1 MKKFKNTSEIEPY
14 DGIIG
19 QQRAEKAMQF
29 GLKMNNPAYNI
40 YVSGNCGSGRITY
53 TIKAI
58 ESQQIDESKIKDWCY
73 VYNFKDPRKPI
84 AIDFPAGEG
93 SEFKTY
99 MEDLIECLTEEIN
112 DAFENEEYELTKN
125 KLLQT
130 YEFEKEK
137 LLKNIRD
144 YGKEKGFKLKSSS
157 SSFIFI
163 PIDDNYED
171 EISAEEFCKTKK
183 ELEEMAIQVLYKLKS
198 LEERVKQVVIETE
211 NQIGKLVVEP
221 YIEAAR
227 KKYSDNKKV
236 IEYLDALEENI
247 IESIYYFYLD
257 EDDLKDKYDKDY
269 ALKYEVN
276 LFVSNDNFS
285 KIIVENDPRPSNLF
299 GRVEYEYHN
308 GNLKTD
314 FTKIIPGA
322 FHKANGGY
330 VILYVDQLLRYAN
343 TWELLKKTLKTKQ
356 IDIEGQ
362 GFINPMPIPCDLK
375 IILIGSKYLYNLIYN
390 YDPEFMKYFKVF
402 VDFDDEMDKTEENED
417 AISRFISYQCNKN
430 NYKHLTYDAVTKVI
444 NQSMKMVEDKN
455 KLSTNFNKLM
465 DMIDEGNLYAKMDG
479 SKYIEKRHIDRAI
492 LAKKNRIDK
501 IEEKIDE
508 SYKNENT
515 LIDIEGK
522 QVGVING
529 LSVLSTGEHT
539 FGKPSRITV
548 ATACGNRGIVNIE
561 REVKMSG
568 SIHNKGVLILEGYL
582 AENFA
587 QEFPLSLNAYIC
599 FEQNYGGVD
608 GDSASSA
615 ELYALLSSLSNLA
628 IKQNI
633 AVTGSINQKGQ
644 IQVVGG
650 IPKKIEGFYYCCK
663 HKGLTGEQGVIIPA
677 KNEDNLVLCEEVEEA
692 IKNKKFHIYKVNKVE
707 EAMEILKNKYNI
719 KIILLTAGSKGST
732 AYYKD
737 LVVKQEAYL
746 QSNTIDTTG
755 AGDTF
760 CGSCLGYIIEND
772 IDNLNEEKIKDMI
785 SFASAAASIVTTKKG
800 AICSM
805 PEIEEVEKLRKKYE

>member
-198 LEERVKQVVIETE
+198 LEDRVKQVVIETE

-285 KIIVENDPRPSNLF
+285 RIIVENDPRPSNLF

-615 ELYALLSSLSNLA
+615 ELYALLSSLSNLS

-707 EAMEILKNKYNI
+707 EAMEILTDEKFNI
-719 KIILLTAGSKGST
+719 
-732 AYYKD
+732 
-737 LVVKQEAYL
+737 
-746 QSNTIDTTG
+746 
-755 AGDTF
+755 
-760 CGSCLGYIIEND
+760 
-772 IDNLNEEKIKDMI
+772 IKEL
-785 SFASAAASIVTTKKG
+785 SIK
-800 AICSM
+800 
-805 PEIEEVEKLRKKYE
+805 KLRKYSEYKK

>member
-1 MKKFKNTSEIEPY
+1 
-14 DGIIG
+14 
-19 QQRAEKAMQF
+19 
-29 GLKMNNPAYNI
+29 
-40 YVSGNCGSGRITY
+40 
-53 TIKAI
+53 
-58 ESQQIDESKIKDWCY
+58 
-73 VYNFKDPRKPI
+73 
-84 AIDFPAGEG
+84 
-93 SEFKTY
+93 
-99 MEDLIECLTEEIN
+99 
-112 DAFENEEYELTKN
+112 
-125 KLLQT
+125 
-130 YEFEKEK
+130 
-137 LLKNIRD
+137 
-144 YGKEKGFKLKSSS
+144 
-157 SSFIFI
+157 
-163 PIDDNYED
+163 
-171 EISAEEFCKTKK
+171 
-183 ELEEMAIQVLYKLKS
+183 
-198 LEERVKQVVIETE
+198 
-211 NQIGKLVVEP
+211 
-221 YIEAAR
+221 
-227 KKYSDNKKV
+227 
-236 IEYLDALEENI
+236 
-247 IESIYYFYLD
+247 
-257 EDDLKDKYDKDY
+257 
-269 ALKYEVN
+269 
-276 LFVSNDNFS
+276 
-285 KIIVENDPRPSNLF
+285 
-299 GRVEYEYHN
+299 
-308 GNLKTD
+308 
-314 FTKIIPGA
+314 
-322 FHKANGGY
+322 
-330 VILYVDQLLRYAN
+330 
-343 TWELLKKTLKTKQ
+343 
-356 IDIEGQ
+356 
-362 GFINPMPIPCDLK
+362 
-375 IILIGSKYLYNLIYN
+375 
-390 YDPEFMKYFKVF
+390 
-402 VDFDDEMDKTEENED
+402 
-417 AISRFISYQCNKN
+417 
-430 NYKHLTYDAVTKVI
+430 
-444 NQSMKMVEDKN
+444 MVEDKN

-707 EAMEILKNKYNI
+707 EAMEILTDEKFNI
-719 KIILLTAGSKGST
+719 
-732 AYYKD
+732 
-737 LVVKQEAYL
+737 
-746 QSNTIDTTG
+746 
-755 AGDTF
+755 
-760 CGSCLGYIIEND
+760 
-772 IDNLNEEKIKDMI
+772 IKEL
-785 SFASAAASIVTTKKG
+785 SIK
-800 AICSM
+800 
-805 PEIEEVEKLRKKYE
+805 KLRKYSEYKK

>member
-198 LEERVKQVVIETE
+198 LEDRVKQVVIETE

-299 GRVEYEYHN
+299 GKVEYEYQN

-330 VILYVDQLLRYAN
+330 LVLYVDQLLRYAN
-343 TWELLKKTLKTKQ
+343 TWELLKKTLKTRQ

-362 GFINPMPIPCDLK
+362 GFINPMPIPTDLK
-375 IILIGSKYLYNLIYN
+375 IILIGSRYLYNLIYN

-402 VDFDDEMDKTEENED
+402 VDFDDEMNKTEENED

-707 EAMEILKNKYNI
+707 EAMEILTDEKFNI
-719 KIILLTAGSKGST
+719 
-732 AYYKD
+732 
-737 LVVKQEAYL
+737 
-746 QSNTIDTTG
+746 
-755 AGDTF
+755 
-760 CGSCLGYIIEND
+760 
-772 IDNLNEEKIKDMI
+772 IKEL
-785 SFASAAASIVTTKKG
+785 SIK
-800 AICSM
+800 
-805 PEIEEVEKLRKKYE
+805 KLRKYSEYKK

>member
-615 ELYALLSSLSNLA
+615 ELYALLSSLSNIG

-650 IPKKIEGFYYCCK
+650 IPKKVEGFYYCCK
-663 HKGLTGEQGVIIPA
+663 HKGLTGDQGVIIPA
-677 KNEDNLVLCEEVEEA
+677 KNEDNLVLCSEVEEA
-692 IKNKKFHIYKVNKVE
+692 IKNKKFHIYKVNRIE
-707 EAMEILKNKYNI
+707 EAMEILTDEKFKLI
-719 KIILLTAGSKGST
+719 KEL
-732 AYYKD
+732 
-737 LVVKQEAYL
+737 
-746 QSNTIDTTG
+746 
-755 AGDTF
+755 
-760 CGSCLGYIIEND
+760 
-772 IDNLNEEKIKDMI
+772 
-785 SFASAAASIVTTKKG
+785 SI
-800 AICSM
+800 
-805 PEIEEVEKLRKKYE
+805 EKLRKYSEYKTK

>member
-84 AIDFPAGEG
+84 ALDFPAGKG

-247 IESIYYFYLD
+247 IEYIYYFYLD

-515 LIDIEGK
+515 LIDTEGK

-707 EAMEILKNKYNI
+707 EAMEILTDEKFSII
-719 KIILLTAGSKGST
+719 KELS
-732 AYYKD
+732 
-737 LVVKQEAYL
+737 
-746 QSNTIDTTG
+746 
-755 AGDTF
+755 
-760 CGSCLGYIIEND
+760 
-772 IDNLNEEKIKDMI
+772 IK
-785 SFASAAASIVTTKKG
+785 
-800 AICSM
+800 
-805 PEIEEVEKLRKKYE
+805 KLRKYSEYKK

>member
-144 YGKEKGFKLKSSS
+144 YGKEKGFKLKRSS

-599 FEQNYGGVD
+599 FELNYGGVD

-707 EAMEILKNKYNI
+707 EAMEILTDEKFNI
-719 KIILLTAGSKGST
+719 
-732 AYYKD
+732 
-737 LVVKQEAYL
+737 
-746 QSNTIDTTG
+746 
-755 AGDTF
+755 
-760 CGSCLGYIIEND
+760 
-772 IDNLNEEKIKDMI
+772 IKEL
-785 SFASAAASIVTTKKG
+785 SIK
-800 AICSM
+800 
-805 PEIEEVEKLRKKYE
+805 KLRKYSEYKK

>member
-58 ESQQIDESKIKDWCY
+58 ESQQFDESKIKDWCY

-84 AIDFPAGEG
+84 ALDFPAGEG

-707 EAMEILKNKYNI
+707 EAMEILTDEKFNI
-719 KIILLTAGSKGST
+719 
-732 AYYKD
+732 
-737 LVVKQEAYL
+737 
-746 QSNTIDTTG
+746 
-755 AGDTF
+755 
-760 CGSCLGYIIEND
+760 
-772 IDNLNEEKIKDMI
+772 IKEL
-785 SFASAAASIVTTKKG
+785 SIK
-800 AICSM
+800 
-805 PEIEEVEKLRKKYE
+805 KLRKYSEYKK

>member
-58 ESQQIDESKIKDWCY
+58 ESQQFDESKIKDWCY

-198 LEERVKQVVIETE
+198 LEDKVKQVVIETE

-707 EAMEILKNKYNI
+707 EAMEILTDEKFNI
-719 KIILLTAGSKGST
+719 
-732 AYYKD
+732 
-737 LVVKQEAYL
+737 
-746 QSNTIDTTG
+746 
-755 AGDTF
+755 
-760 CGSCLGYIIEND
+760 
-772 IDNLNEEKIKDMI
+772 IKEL
-785 SFASAAASIVTTKKG
+785 SIK
-800 AICSM
+800 
-805 PEIEEVEKLRKKYE
+805 KLRKYSEYKK

>member
-58 ESQQIDESKIKDWCY
+58 ESQQFDESKIKDWCY

-198 LEERVKQVVIETE
+198 LEDKVKQVVIETE

-285 KIIVENDPRPSNLF
+285 RIIVENDPRPSNLF

-707 EAMEILKNKYNI
+707 EAMEILTDEKFNI
-719 KIILLTAGSKGST
+719 
-732 AYYKD
+732 
-737 LVVKQEAYL
+737 
-746 QSNTIDTTG
+746 
-755 AGDTF
+755 
-760 CGSCLGYIIEND
+760 
-772 IDNLNEEKIKDMI
+772 IKEL
-785 SFASAAASIVTTKKG
+785 SIK
-800 AICSM
+800 
-805 PEIEEVEKLRKKYE
+805 KLRKYSEYKK

>member
-58 ESQQIDESKIKDWCY
+58 ESQQFDESKIKDWCY

-84 AIDFPAGEG
+84 ALDFKAGEG

-137 LLKNIRD
+137 LLKNIRY

-171 EISAEEFCKTKK
+171 ETSAEEFCKTKK

-198 LEERVKQVVIETE
+198 LEDRVKQVVIETE

-257 EDDLKDKYDKDY
+257 EEDLKDKYDKDY

-707 EAMEILKNKYNI
+707 EAMEILTDEKFNI
-719 KIILLTAGSKGST
+719 
-732 AYYKD
+732 
-737 LVVKQEAYL
+737 
-746 QSNTIDTTG
+746 
-755 AGDTF
+755 
-760 CGSCLGYIIEND
+760 
-772 IDNLNEEKIKDMI
+772 IKEL
-785 SFASAAASIVTTKKG
+785 SIK
-800 AICSM
+800 
-805 PEIEEVEKLRKKYE
+805 KLRKYSEYKK

>member
-58 ESQQIDESKIKDWCY
+58 ESQQFDESKIKDWCY

-84 AIDFPAGEG
+84 ALDFPAGEG

-198 LEERVKQVVIETE
+198 LEDKVKQVVIETE
-211 NQIGKLVVEP
+211 NQIGKLVVDP

-707 EAMEILKNKYNI
+707 EAMEILTDEKFNI
-719 KIILLTAGSKGST
+719 
-732 AYYKD
+732 
-737 LVVKQEAYL
+737 
-746 QSNTIDTTG
+746 
-755 AGDTF
+755 
-760 CGSCLGYIIEND
+760 
-772 IDNLNEEKIKDMI
+772 IKEL
-785 SFASAAASIVTTKKG
+785 SIK
-800 AICSM
+800 
-805 PEIEEVEKLRKKYE
+805 KLRKYSEYKK

>member
-1 MKKFKNTSEIEPY
+1 MKKFRNTSEIEPY

-19 QQRAEKAMQF
+19 QERAEKAMQF
-29 GLKMNNPAYNI
+29 GLKMKNPAYNI

-58 ESQQIDESKIKDWCY
+58 ESQQIDENKIKDWCY
-73 VYNFKDPRKPI
+73 VYNFQEPRNPI
-84 AIDFPAGEG
+84 AIDFPLGKG
-93 SEFKTY
+93 VEFKTY
-99 MEDLIECLTEEIN
+99 MEDLIESLTDEIN

-137 LLKNIRD
+137 LLKTVKD
-144 YGKEKGFKLKSSS
+144 YGKEKGFKLKSSN

-163 PIDDNYED
+163 PIDDDYED
-171 EISAEEFCKTKK
+171 KISTEEFCKTKK

-211 NQIGKLVVEP
+211 NKMGSIIVASYFEN
-221 YIEAAR
+221 AR
-227 KKYSDNKKV
+227 EKYNENKKV
-236 IEYLDALEENI
+236 IEYLDKLEENI
-247 IESIYYFYLD
+247 LEYIYLFYLD
-257 EDDLKDKYDKDY
+257 EDDLKDKFDKEY
-269 ALKYEVN
+269 LLKYKVN
-276 LFVSNDNFS
+276 LFVSNENFS
-285 KIIVENDPRPSNLF
+285 KIIIENDPKPSNLF
-299 GRVEYEYHN
+299 GKVEYEYQN

-314 FTKIIPGA
+314 FTKIIPGSL
-322 FHKANGGY
+322 HKANGGY
-330 VILYVDQLLRYAN
+330 LILYVDQILRYAN
-343 TWELLKKTLKTKQ
+343 TWELLKKALKTKQ
-356 IDIEGQ
+356 IEIEGQ
-362 GFINPMPIPCDLK
+362 GFINPMPIPLNLK

-402 VDFDDEMDKTEENED
+402 VDFDDEMDKTEENEE
-417 AISRFISYQCNKN
+417 AISRFISYQCTKN
-430 NYKHLTYDAVTKVI
+430 NYKHLTYDAVIKVI

-465 DMIDEGNLYAKMDG
+465 DMIEEGNLYAEIDD
-479 SKYIEKRHIDRAI
+479 SKYIEKKHIEKAI
-492 LAKKNRIDK
+492 QAKKNRIDK
-501 IEEKIDE
+501 IEEKIE
-508 SYKNENT
+508 EAYKNENT
-515 LIDIEGK
+515 LIDITGK

-539 FGKPSRITV
+539 FGKPSKITV
-548 ATACGNRGIVNIE
+548 STSCGNRGIVNIE
-561 REVKMSG
+561 REAKMSG

-615 ELYALLSSLSNLA
+615 ELYALLSSLSNLG

-663 HKGLTGEQGVIIPA
+663 DKGFTGDQGVIIPA
-677 KNEDNLVLCEEVEEA
+677 NNEDNLVLCEEVEEA
-692 IKNKKFHIYKVNKVE
+692 IKNKKFHIYKVNRVE
-707 EAMEILKNKYNI
+707 EAMEILTGEKFNI
-719 KIILLTAGSKGST
+719 
-732 AYYKD
+732 
-737 LVVKQEAYL
+737 
-746 QSNTIDTTG
+746 
-755 AGDTF
+755 
-760 CGSCLGYIIEND
+760 
-772 IDNLNEEKIKDMI
+772 IKEL
-785 SFASAAASIVTTKKG
+785 SIK
-800 AICSM
+800 
-805 PEIEEVEKLRKKYE
+805 KLRKYSEYKNK

>member
-58 ESQQIDESKIKDWCY
+58 ESQQFDESKIKDWCY

-84 AIDFPAGEG
+84 ALDFPAGEG

-198 LEERVKQVVIETE
+198 LEDRVKQVVIETE

-707 EAMEILKNKYNI
+707 EAMEILTDEKFNI
-719 KIILLTAGSKGST
+719 
-732 AYYKD
+732 
-737 LVVKQEAYL
+737 
-746 QSNTIDTTG
+746 
-755 AGDTF
+755 
-760 CGSCLGYIIEND
+760 
-772 IDNLNEEKIKDMI
+772 IKEL
-785 SFASAAASIVTTKKG
+785 SIK
-800 AICSM
+800 
-805 PEIEEVEKLRKKYE
+805 KLRKYSEYKK

>member
-73 VYNFKDPRKPI
+73 VYNFKDSRKPI

-276 LFVSNDNFS
+276 LFVGNDNFS

-707 EAMEILKNKYNI
+707 EAMEILTDEKFNI
-719 KIILLTAGSKGST
+719 
-732 AYYKD
+732 
-737 LVVKQEAYL
+737 
-746 QSNTIDTTG
+746 
-755 AGDTF
+755 
-760 CGSCLGYIIEND
+760 
-772 IDNLNEEKIKDMI
+772 IKEL
-785 SFASAAASIVTTKKG
+785 SIK
-800 AICSM
+800 
-805 PEIEEVEKLRKKYE
+805 KLRKYSEYKK

>member
-84 AIDFPAGEG
+84 ALDFPAGEG

-211 NQIGKLVVEP
+211 KQNGKLVVEP
-221 YIEAAR
+221 YIEKKK

-707 EAMEILKNKYNI
+707 EAMEILTDEKFNI
-719 KIILLTAGSKGST
+719 
-732 AYYKD
+732 
-737 LVVKQEAYL
+737 
-746 QSNTIDTTG
+746 
-755 AGDTF
+755 
-760 CGSCLGYIIEND
+760 
-772 IDNLNEEKIKDMI
+772 IKEL
-785 SFASAAASIVTTKKG
+785 SIK
-800 AICSM
+800 
-805 PEIEEVEKLRKKYE
+805 KLRKYSEYKK

>member
-58 ESQQIDESKIKDWCY
+58 ESQQFDESKIKDWCY

-84 AIDFPAGEG
+84 ALDFPAGEG

-198 LEERVKQVVIETE
+198 LEDKVKQVVIETE

-707 EAMEILKNKYNI
+707 EAMEILTDEKFNI
-719 KIILLTAGSKGST
+719 
-732 AYYKD
+732 
-737 LVVKQEAYL
+737 
-746 QSNTIDTTG
+746 
-755 AGDTF
+755 
-760 CGSCLGYIIEND
+760 
-772 IDNLNEEKIKDMI
+772 IKEL
-785 SFASAAASIVTTKKG
+785 SIK
-800 AICSM
+800 
-805 PEIEEVEKLRKKYE
+805 KLRKYSEYKK

>member
-58 ESQQIDESKIKDWCY
+58 ESQQFDESKIKDWCY

-84 AIDFPAGEG
+84 ALDFPAGEG

-198 LEERVKQVVIETE
+198 LEDKVKQVVIETE

-257 EDDLKDKYDKDY
+257 EEDLKDKYDKDY

-707 EAMEILKNKYNI
+707 EAMEILTDEKFNI
-719 KIILLTAGSKGST
+719 
-732 AYYKD
+732 
-737 LVVKQEAYL
+737 
-746 QSNTIDTTG
+746 
-755 AGDTF
+755 
-760 CGSCLGYIIEND
+760 
-772 IDNLNEEKIKDMI
+772 IKEL
-785 SFASAAASIVTTKKG
+785 SIK
-800 AICSM
+800 
-805 PEIEEVEKLRKKYE
+805 KLRKYSEYKK

>member
-58 ESQQIDESKIKDWCY
+58 ESQQFDESKIKDWCY

-285 KIIVENDPRPSNLF
+285 RIIVENDPRPSNLF

-707 EAMEILKNKYNI
+707 EAMEILTDEKFNI
-719 KIILLTAGSKGST
+719 
-732 AYYKD
+732 
-737 LVVKQEAYL
+737 
-746 QSNTIDTTG
+746 
-755 AGDTF
+755 
-760 CGSCLGYIIEND
+760 
-772 IDNLNEEKIKDMI
+772 IKEL
-785 SFASAAASIVTTKKG
+785 SIK
-800 AICSM
+800 
-805 PEIEEVEKLRKKYE
+805 KLRKYSEYKK

>member
-171 EISAEEFCKTKK
+171 EISAEEFSKTKK

-276 LFVSNDNFS
+276 LFVGNDNFS

-707 EAMEILKNKYNI
+707 EAMEILTDEKFNI
-719 KIILLTAGSKGST
+719 
-732 AYYKD
+732 
-737 LVVKQEAYL
+737 
-746 QSNTIDTTG
+746 
-755 AGDTF
+755 
-760 CGSCLGYIIEND
+760 
-772 IDNLNEEKIKDMI
+772 IKEL
-785 SFASAAASIVTTKKG
+785 SIK
-800 AICSM
+800 
-805 PEIEEVEKLRKKYE
+805 KLRKYSEYKK

>member
-73 VYNFKDPRKPI
+73 VYNFKDSRKPI

-390 YDPEFMKYFKVF
+390 YGPEFMKYFKVF

-707 EAMEILKNKYNI
+707 EAMEILTDEKFNI
-719 KIILLTAGSKGST
+719 
-732 AYYKD
+732 
-737 LVVKQEAYL
+737 
-746 QSNTIDTTG
+746 
-755 AGDTF
+755 
-760 CGSCLGYIIEND
+760 
-772 IDNLNEEKIKDMI
+772 IKEL
-785 SFASAAASIVTTKKG
+785 SIK
-800 AICSM
+800 
-805 PEIEEVEKLRKKYE
+805 KLRKYSEYKK

>member
-58 ESQQIDESKIKDWCY
+58 ESQQFDESKIKDWCY

-84 AIDFPAGEG
+84 ALDFPAGEG

-198 LEERVKQVVIETE
+198 LEDKVKQVVIEIE

-257 EDDLKDKYDKDY
+257 EEDLKDKYDKDY

-707 EAMEILKNKYNI
+707 EAMEILTDEKFNI
-719 KIILLTAGSKGST
+719 
-732 AYYKD
+732 
-737 LVVKQEAYL
+737 
-746 QSNTIDTTG
+746 
-755 AGDTF
+755 
-760 CGSCLGYIIEND
+760 
-772 IDNLNEEKIKDMI
+772 IKEL
-785 SFASAAASIVTTKKG
+785 SIK
-800 AICSM
+800 
-805 PEIEEVEKLRKKYE
+805 KLRKYSEYKK

>member
-58 ESQQIDESKIKDWCY
+58 ESHQIDESKIKDWCY

-650 IPKKIEGFYYCCK
+650 IPKKVEGFYYCCK
-663 HKGLTGEQGVIIPA
+663 HKGLTGDQGVIIPA
-677 KNEDNLVLCEEVEEA
+677 KNEDNLVLCSEVEEA
-692 IKNKKFHIYKVNKVE
+692 IKNKKFHIYKVNRIE
-707 EAMEILKNKYNI
+707 EAMEILTDEKFKLI
-719 KIILLTAGSKGST
+719 KEL
-732 AYYKD
+732 
-737 LVVKQEAYL
+737 
-746 QSNTIDTTG
+746 
-755 AGDTF
+755 
-760 CGSCLGYIIEND
+760 
-772 IDNLNEEKIKDMI
+772 
-785 SFASAAASIVTTKKG
+785 SI
-800 AICSM
+800 
-805 PEIEEVEKLRKKYE
+805 EKLRKYSEYKTK

>member
-93 SEFKTY
+93 PEFKTY

-356 IDIEGQ
+356 IGIEGQ

-707 EAMEILKNKYNI
+707 EAMEILTDEKFNI
-719 KIILLTAGSKGST
+719 
-732 AYYKD
+732 
-737 LVVKQEAYL
+737 
-746 QSNTIDTTG
+746 
-755 AGDTF
+755 
-760 CGSCLGYIIEND
+760 
-772 IDNLNEEKIKDMI
+772 IKEL
-785 SFASAAASIVTTKKG
+785 SIK
-800 AICSM
+800 
-805 PEIEEVEKLRKKYE
+805 KLRKYSEYKK